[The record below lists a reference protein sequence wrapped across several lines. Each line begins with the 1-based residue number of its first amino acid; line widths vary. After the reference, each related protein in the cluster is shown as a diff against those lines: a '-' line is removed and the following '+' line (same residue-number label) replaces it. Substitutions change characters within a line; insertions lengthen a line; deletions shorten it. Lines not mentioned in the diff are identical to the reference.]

1 MSLQHVVGI
10 DHVVVM
16 VDDLDAAADNWRRL
30 GFTVSP
36 RGTHSAKLGSGN
48 YTIMFGDDY
57 IELLGILA
65 ATEHNA
71 PSRAFLAERG
81 GGIERIAFTATDAA
95 AGAQELRDLGIQAIG
110 PVDFGRPVELPG
122 GGKGEARFS
131 IFEWPRDEAPANVR
145 IFACQHHTR
154 GSVWIPELQRHANT
168 SGGLQQVIITSPQ
181 PEGDA
186 RHMLKLIDTELYR
199 EPNGVVVRSG
209 SLRADIRFV
218 TRDALAQQYPGVSLA
233 SLPERGGAALTIE
246 VDDLAAASRAIDAGG
261 VKIGDRLVL
270 PPSAANGVLLV
281 FVQRSERQRRWQCR
295 DGHE

>member
-1 MSLQHVVGI
+1 MSLRYVVGI
-10 DHVVVM
+10 DHAVVM
-16 VDDLDAAADNWRRL
+16 VDDLDAAADNWKRL

-57 IELLGILA
+57 IELLGVLT

-81 GGIERIAFTATDAA
+81 GGIERIAFTTTDAV

-110 PVDFGRPVELPG
+110 PVDFGRPVELPS

-131 IFEWPRDEAPANVR
+131 IFEWPREEAPGNLR

-154 GSVWIPELQRHANT
+154 DLVWIPELQLHANT
-168 SGGLQQVIITSPQ
+168 ARGLQQVLVTSPQ
-181 PEGDA
+181 PESEA
-186 RHMLKLIDTELYR
+186 RHMLRLIDAAQYP
-199 EPNGVVVRSG
+199 EPDGGIGVPSG
-209 SLRADIRFV
+209 STRANMVFV

-233 SLPERGGAALTIE
+233 ALPERGGAGLTIA
-246 VDDLAAASRAIDAGG
+246 VDDLAAAAQAIGAAG
-261 VKIGDRLVL
+261 VKVGDRLVV

-281 FVQRSERQRRWQCR
+281 FVER
-295 DGHE
+295 

>member
-233 SLPERGGAALTIE
+233 SLPERGGAA
-246 VDDLAAASRAIDAGG
+246 
-261 VKIGDRLVL
+261 
-270 PPSAANGVLLV
+270 
-281 FVQRSERQRRWQCR
+281 
-295 DGHE
+295 

>member
-16 VDDLDAAADNWRRL
+16 VDDLDAAADNWRRV

-57 IELLGILA
+57 IELLGIVA

-81 GGIERIAFTATDAA
+81 GGIERIAFTTTDAA
-95 AGAQELRDLGIQAIG
+95 VGAQELRDRGIQALG

-154 GSVWIPELQRHANT
+154 DSVWIPELQCHANT
-168 SGGLQQVIITSPQ
+168 SEGLQQVMITT
-181 PEGDA
+181 PEPEDDA

-199 EPNGVVVRSG
+199 ESNGGIVVRSG
-209 SLRADIRFV
+209 SLRADMVFV
-218 TRDALAQQYPGVSLA
+218 TREALANNYPGVSLE
-233 SLPERGGAALTIE
+233 SLPERGGSGLT
-246 VDDLAAASRAIDAGG
+246 VAVGDLAAAARAIGAAG
-261 VKIGDRLVL
+261 VRIGDRLVV

-281 FVQRSERQRRWQCR
+281 FVQR
-295 DGHE
+295 